1 MSFNKIHNQHSQVKE
16 IGPALLSELNNS
28 GIKNSSLDI
37 IFDMV
42 SLEDSGKLVEI
53 ISKMVKFHKSKLS
66 IKLEIHDWIETTM
79 RFDSRCNECKEP
91 MPEGTRGLWLR
102 GQGVKHIQCV
112 SMYVPL
118 LPASTIFTNED
129 SGIVFDDRPNDSVD
143 FETRKQ
149 MREALRGR

>member
-53 ISKMVKFHKSKLS
+53 MSKMVKFHKSKLS

-79 RFDSRCNECKEP
+79 RFDSKCNECKEP
-91 MPEGTRGLWLR
+91 MPESTRGL
-102 GQGVKHIQCV
+102 
-112 SMYVPL
+112 
-118 LPASTIFTNED
+118 
-129 SGIVFDDRPNDSVD
+129 
-143 FETRKQ
+143 
-149 MREALRGR
+149 